1 MPKKPQHLSLA
12 STTSTGSSKPKYSLT
27 LHNGKHGPGGGGAGG
42 GKNPQA
48 ATLQQRQHVKALR
61 LTREAAETPAYR
73 LPAGL
78 APGAGRSP
86 SEDAGPVHLKAANGE
101 DSTKSNGNESTAGCR
116 GENGSGGG
124 MANGGVVRTQNKRLW
139 YN

>member
-1 MPKKPQHLSLA
+1 MPKKPQHLSLS
-12 STTSTGSSKPKYSLT
+12 STTSAGSSKPKYSLT
-27 LHNGKHGPGGGGAGG
+27 LHNGKHGPGVGGG

-78 APGAGRSP
+78 AQGAGRSP
-86 SEDAGPVHLKAANGE
+86 SEEAGAVHLKAANGE